1 MGPEWSALIYLLK
14 PQVLQ
19 LPYYSHCSFLHETL
33 CISLRRA
40 LPVNA
45 SLRTLNMSMMGV
57 VMPAMVPIML
67 PKPRFISIRKNI
79 TDQKGEAG
87 KWVIASVKAMNARPV
102 PCTDCTQPKEDA
114 YVILDNRKSVI
125 KADVCMCV
133 YSCQQI
139 SVCKTTSFQSQTAN
153 HILPSGPMRGISYV
167 DKQRQKQACTEDC
180 TSICCFLYIHALQE
194 RK

>member
-1 MGPEWSALIYLLK
+1 M
-14 PQVLQ
+14 
-19 LPYYSHCSFLHETL
+19 T
-33 CISLRRA
+33 

-102 PCTDCTQPKEDA
+102 PCTDCIQPKEDA
-114 YVILDNRKSVI
+114 CVILDKRKSVI
-125 KADVCMCV
+125 KADVCV
-133 YSCQQI
+133 
-139 SVCKTTSFQSQTAN
+139 F
-153 HILPSGPMRGISYV
+153 L
-167 DKQRQKQACTEDC
+167 
-180 TSICCFLYIHALQE
+180 SIGFFL
-194 RK
+194 